1 MRVRRPSR
9 AWLLAALFI
18 ILAGCAETAP
28 PDDDDDTTEPGDD
41 DTGDDDTGDDDSA
54 GDDDTGDD
62 DTGDDDTGDDDTGD
76 DDDSTDPPVGVRT
89 PATHQLCAAAGK
101 TSGGGITMTACFGPS
116 GLGLGTTTD
125 GTITLHAGALR
136 QIAP

>member
-1 MRVRRPSR
+1 MRIRELSR
-9 AWLLAALFI
+9 AWLLAALLTI
-18 ILAGCAETAP
+18 VVGCAETTP
-28 PDDDDDTTEPGDD
+28 DDDDTTDP
-41 DTGDDDTGDDDSA
+41 GDDDTGDDDSA

-76 DDDSTDPPVGVRT
+76 DDSSVGDDDSTDPPVAVGT

-136 QIAP
+136 QITP